1 MSKSTVFTS
10 LQARCTS
17 AGAGYYVRKHYR
29 VVGGVV
35 VPVNRLELLA
45 LRLGSGQASWLGLAA
60 LASLTALTIG
70 LVRRRKTITK

>member
-17 AGAGYYVRKHYR
+17 AEAGYYVRRHYR

-35 VPVNRLELLA
+35 VPVSKLGLVALA
-45 LRLGSGQASWLGLAA
+45 CLAA
-60 LASLTALTIG
+60 LMVA
-70 LVRRRKTITK
+70 LVRRRKTITE

>member
-17 AGAGYYVRKHYR
+17 AEAGYYVRRHYR

-35 VPVNRLELLA
+35 VPVNK
-45 LRLGSGQASWLGLAA
+45 LRLVA
-60 LASLTALTIG
+60 LASLAALTVA
-70 LVRRRKTITK
+70 LVRSRKTTTK